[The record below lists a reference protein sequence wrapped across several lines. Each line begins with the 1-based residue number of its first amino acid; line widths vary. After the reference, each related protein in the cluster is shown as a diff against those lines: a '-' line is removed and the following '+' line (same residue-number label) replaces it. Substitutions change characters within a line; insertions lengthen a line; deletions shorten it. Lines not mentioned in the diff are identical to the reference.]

1 LLNHLAYK
9 SRRAYVFQDYVWAQH
24 HYPWPESKAWEV
36 PSRTPLGAL
45 LGGPIVGGPW
55 APGDAAPRSVHQSYW
70 NIVCPKEKVKVIVT
84 HEVKKKFGIQLEGS
98 GKYVFNIWNKILLD
112 EPAQC
117 VEVRPLAGD
126 PDVFSQ
132 TVFDLWLVGSER
144 VLDLWE
150 ETRDS
155 QVMQLL
161 RTSPIVQRGVDRN
174 QQLFK
179 TAKTEHHDPFSRV
192 LSLHLRRGDY
202 LSHCMGLANWNSSFF
217 MWNLLPWLPDRFHG
231 APGGEPGKNT
241 DENVKE
247 FLTHCLPDID
257 QILNK
262 IASARDDYEK
272 VAIGELRSSATA
284 LAAIS

>member
-36 PSRTPLGAL
+36 PSHTPLGAL

-55 APGDAAPRSVHQSYW
+55 APGDAAPRSVHESYW
-70 NIVCPKEKVKVIVT
+70 NVVCPETKVKVIVT
-84 HEVKKKFGIQLEGS
+84 HDVKTKFGIQLEGS
-98 GKYVFNIWNKILLD
+98 GKHIFDIWNKILLD

-117 VEVRPLAGD
+117 VEVRAPPLEV
-126 PDVFSQ
+126 DVFGQ
-132 TVFDLWLVGSER
+132 VFDLWLIGSDR
-144 VLDLWE
+144 ILDLFE

-161 RTSPIVQRGVDRN
+161 KASSVVQRGIDRN
-174 QQLFK
+174 EHLFK
-179 TAKTEHHDPFSRV
+179 TSKTEHHDPFSRV
-192 LSLHLRRGDY
+192 LAIHVRRGDY
-202 LSHCMGLANWNSSFF
+202 LNHCMHLANWNSSFF
-217 MWNLLPWLPDRFHG
+217 MWNLLPSLPDHFHG

-241 DENVKE
+241 EANVQE
-247 FLTHCLPDID
+247 FLKHCLPNMD

-262 IASARDDYEK
+262 VTQARDDYEK
-272 VAIGELRSSATA
+272 AVFGEF
-284 LAAIS
+284 